1 MRLLLLIALGVAAAL
16 ALVQFFNTTHWLVN
30 ASLPPVSKDLNTSLR
45 PLADARFVYSGDFNV
60 TYYYIKF
67 MPGWPEIY
75 QVGTFRDRHPGWWAR
90 LEALARSGN
99 PGGTY
104 AIALGGQTQITNTQ
118 DAGPYVATPAALV
131 WQTTT
136 TSRYSIL
143 ARAWFNQGGAYAVQ
157 LINFTAE
164 PMQRLRQWTFN
175 CGAQTV
181 TEQFNYYCTYY
192 GTDGSLSF
200 GWEQQYAPPGVSYST
215 WTRGN
220 VQTRFSTSRTE
231 GSYSLEFVVDG
242 TADIVYAVGALIWDV
257 RNLGVTTD
265 LSIQLDRFLTY
276 GDGSFDELIYIQ
288 FEIELLDGSRRY
300 VYYVWRICDAT
311 TGWYSEIW
319 DVINRQRVC
328 TYDMGGQCATTPPA
342 GHLVKDLGRVGCG
355 QWGRFFPDGFNLG
368 ADTGLVGL
376 VTRIA
381 FVVVD
386 GRYNDGAARGRFDN
400 LVMQWRR
407 VVQCPLPS
415 YISPLTRGVSNT
427 GVSIDPFVSPSAAP
441 SLLTRVDADGANRGY
456 AVARYWLS
464 GSPFGGALP
473 AAGSVIS
480 VLSRYGRDGAD
491 VQNNAAFVTIGVDL
505 DGDGQVDREYIY
517 YRVDAASGYRYAIVS
532 SFISPGSV
540 ICDVGAGQTCTNQG
554 PYFFT
559 YLGALS
565 GDQSWAINLGDLPG
579 AVVAVAFGVVD
590 YSGSA
595 AGPGDDFWVY
605 WDDFSIQF
613 SRCPPPGGWSA
624 QGYVW
629 QSYNYLLVTG
639 GLAYVP
645 LVQGG
650 LVYIANFTGV
660 GRYVFLTSG
669 LADSF
674 GVYWRGAGGGC
685 VYGFQPP
692 PSAARWVDLRPLAGL
707 GDVLVRDQNGGVL
720 TRLGCQS
727 PAPPAYVGFRAAPGE
742 VLKIYIL
749 EVWG

>member
-1 MRLLLLIALGVAAAL
+1 
-16 ALVQFFNTTHWLVN
+16 
-30 ASLPPVSKDLNTSLR
+30 
-45 PLADARFVYSGDFNV
+45 
-60 TYYYIKF
+60 
-67 MPGWPEIY
+67 
-75 QVGTFRDRHPGWWAR
+75 
-90 LEALARSGN
+90 
-99 PGGTY
+99 
-104 AIALGGQTQITNTQ
+104 
-118 DAGPYVATPAALV
+118 
-131 WQTTT
+131 
-136 TSRYSIL
+136 
-143 ARAWFNQGGAYAVQ
+143 Q

-181 TEQFNYYCTYY
+181 TEQFNYCTYY

-200 GWEQQYAPPGVSYST
+200 GWERQYAPPGVNYSI
-215 WTRGN
+215 WARGN
-220 VQTRFSTSRTE
+220 VRDEFYRGGTE
-231 GSYSLEFVVDG
+231 GSYSLRLRVQG
-242 TADIVYAVGALIWDV
+242 TRTEEYAIGALIWDV

-265 LSIQLDRFLTY
+265 LSIQLDRLLRRT
-276 GDGSFDELIYIQ
+276 DNTIDDLIYIQ
-288 FEIELLDGSRRY
+288 FEIQLLNGSLRY
-300 VYYVWRICDAT
+300 VYYVWRRDDAT
-311 TGWYSEIW
+311 SGWTSEIW
-319 DVINRQRVC
+319 DVINQQRVC
-328 TYDMGGQCATTPPA
+328 TYDMGGGRCTTTPPA
-342 GHLVKDLGRVGCG
+342 GHLVKDLGLVVNN

-386 GRYNDGAARGRFDN
+386 GRYDDRYTDARFDN

-407 VVQCPLPS
+407 VAQCPLPS
-415 YISPLTRGVSNT
+415 YISPIWRGQPNT
-427 GVSIDPFVSPSAAP
+427 QVIIHPSVSPTTPP
-441 SLLTRVDADGANRGY
+441 SLLTQVDALCGGVTDCQGY

-464 GSPFGGALP
+464 GSPFGGPVP
-473 AAGSVIS
+473 AAGTVIS
-480 VLSRYGRDGAD
+480 VRSRYTLVGDTR
-491 VQNNAAFVTIGVDL
+491 NNAAFVTIGVDL

-517 YRVDAASGYRYAIVS
+517 YRVDAASVYRYAIVS

-559 YLGALS
+559 HLGALS
-565 GDQSWAINLGDLPG
+565 GDQTWTINLGDLPG
-579 AVVAVAFGVVD
+579 AVVAVAFGAVD
-590 YSGSA
+590 QTHWASGDS
-595 AGPGDDFWVY
+595 GDFFVY

-650 LVYIANFTGV
+650 LVYVANFTGV

-685 VYGFQPP
+685 VYGFNPP

-707 GDVLVRDQNGGVL
+707 GDVFIRDQNGGVL
-720 TRLGCQS
+720 ARHGCQS